1 VVNTQRLDWARR
13 LQSIAQTGLAYGEP
27 TVYDRDRYEQVRR
40 IAAEIISAD
49 GDADDFE
56 AVFAAEAGHATP
68 KLDVRGVVFRDD
80 TILLVRENVKKSAGT
95 WTLPGGW
102 ADVGESPSEAVVR
115 EVREES
121 GHATRAVKLLA
132 LYDRNRHPHPPNPWH
147 IWKACFLCE
156 LLDDTQYDLDDE
168 IAEARFFARDELP
181 ELDLARITPDSYI
194 DRFYAHH
201 EHPEWPTDFD

>member
-1 VVNTQRLDWARR
+1 MVSAQRLDWARR

-40 IAAEIISAD
+40 IAAEMISAN

-68 KLDVRGVVFRDD
+68 KLDVRGAVFRDD
-80 TILLVRENVKKSAGT
+80 AILLVREKVRKSAGM

-102 ADVGESPSEAVVR
+102 ADVGESPGEAVVR

-121 GHATRAVKLLA
+121 GFETRAVKLLA
-132 LYDRNRHPHPPNPWH
+132 LYDRNRHRHPPSPWH

-156 LLDDTQYDLDDE
+156 IVDETQHELDDE
-168 IAEARFFARDELP
+168 IAEARFFTRDELP

-194 DRFYAHH
+194 DRFYAHR